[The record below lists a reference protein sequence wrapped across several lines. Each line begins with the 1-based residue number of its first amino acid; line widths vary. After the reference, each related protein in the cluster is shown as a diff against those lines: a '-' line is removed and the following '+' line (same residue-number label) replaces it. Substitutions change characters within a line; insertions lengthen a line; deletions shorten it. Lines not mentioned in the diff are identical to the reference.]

1 MSAKFIPSFYNINIT
16 YAWTNGW
23 TDKQTER
30 LHKRDGTHW
39 PSGRN
44 HTDWIYMYLRTEN
57 KDRRTNWMNRQTD
70 GRTTWRTD
78 WWTGKKDRA
87 DGQTD
92 WMDGRTNRRDGQT
105 KQTGRTDQTDWMQGQ
120 MHKTNGLKG
129 QTREHMERMHALDK
143 TTRRADG
150 QTNWTELNN
159 SWIRFSYDLKYY
171 PDLGASDYSQ
181 SHSIIAK
188 WLLLQLTRYLS
199 YLESFLNA
207 SL

>member
-1 MSAKFIPSFYNINIT
+1 MSAKFISSFYNINIT

-30 LHKRDGTHW
+30 LHRRDGTHW
-39 PSGRN
+39 PTGRN

-57 KDRRTNWMNRQTD
+57 KDRRTNWMDRQTDELDERTGRTDNRTNGLMNWKEGPCGRSNRLDGRTD
-70 GRTTWRTD
+70 GRTN
-78 WWTGKKDRA
+78 
-87 DGQTD
+87 Q
-92 WMDGRTNRRDGQT
+92 RDGQT
-105 KQTGRTDQTDWMQGQ
+105 KQTGRTDQTDWMEGQ

-129 QTREHMERMHALDK
+129 QTRKHGRTDWRIE
-143 TTRRADG
+143 
-150 QTNWTELNN
+150 QFLN
-159 SWIRFSYDLKYY
+159 SVSHDLKYY
-171 PDLGASDYSQ
+171 ADLGTSDYSQ